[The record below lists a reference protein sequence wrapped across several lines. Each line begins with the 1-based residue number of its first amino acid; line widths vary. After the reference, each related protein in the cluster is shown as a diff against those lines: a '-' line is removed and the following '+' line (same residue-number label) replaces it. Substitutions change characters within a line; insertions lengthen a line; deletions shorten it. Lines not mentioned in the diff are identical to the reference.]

1 MCKELEKKLEV
12 FKKIC
17 LCILLPDDMSLH
29 FSSRDAT
36 KTTCT
41 PTTPTP
47 ELNRRDEKESEA
59 ESMTSNRTPDGDK
72 F

>member
-1 MCKELEKKLEV
+1 MLVHFAAWWHEFTFFEQFFRETDVLIFLAET
-12 FKKIC
+12 
-17 LCILLPDDMSLH
+17 LL
-29 FSSRDAT
+29 T
-36 KTTCT
+36 TYTTCT